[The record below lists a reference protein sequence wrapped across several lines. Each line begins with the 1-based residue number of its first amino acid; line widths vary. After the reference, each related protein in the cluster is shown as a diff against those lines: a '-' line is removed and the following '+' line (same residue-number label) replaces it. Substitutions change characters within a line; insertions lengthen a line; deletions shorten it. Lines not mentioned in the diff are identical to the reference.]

1 MQLEKLPSNT
11 ITLVGTVYKSHF
23 FFVCASLSLVGDAWV
38 GLDCT
43 VPVALRIFQFVL
55 GLVWGVLVISR
66 VANLRSRAV
75 ELWRCDGRGTTQKMW
90 TEGRNRSSRG
100 AVGVR
105 RRSIEGNFF
114 F

>member
-1 MQLEKLPSNT
+1 MILRDNT
-11 ITLVGTVYKSHF
+11 EGVT
-23 FFVCASLSLVGDAWV
+23 V
-38 GLDCT
+38 GLHCA
-43 VPVALRIFQFVL
+43 VLVALRIFQFVL

-75 ELWRCDGRGTTQKMW
+75 ELWRCDGRGAIQKMW
-90 TEGRNRSSRG
+90 TEGRNRSSRDV
-100 AVGVR
+100 VGVR